1 MRAYK
6 ALRLWRRKRQP
17 NTARTKKQL
26 NTARTQKLNSRLIE
40 LEREIKA
47 MLSPVRDH
55 RKIAPNKGSAIAR
68 FFKSVGKN
76 GGNQTQAMAASG
88 SNRNPIAAHPV
99 PRVGEPEIATQEKP
113 KAKRQ
118 AAGRASALGIFLSI
132 CFGLLVLCGVI
143 IALLFLQIKDMKVE
157 MAGIK
162 QRLAATEA
170 LLGRFEKNAQQQ
182 LVKESNIFDGPP
194 RRTPIELGNDDM
206 KAIRAS
212 IRVLPSKPGAEQQK
226 TRVGDKISD
235 SKSAPIPESL
245 VTQMPK
251 LRGAKFFVD
260 QNGAIIIIGEG
271 SNRADAVVE
280 PQ

>member
-1 MRAYK
+1 MA
-6 ALRLWRRKRQP
+6 RRQKQANMARRQKW
-17 NTARTKKQL
+17 NS
-26 NTARTQKLNSRLIE
+26 KLVK

-47 MLSPVRDH
+47 MLSQTRDH
-55 RKIAPNKGSAIAR
+55 RKTAPNKGGAIAR
-68 FFKSVGKN
+68 FFKGVAKT
-76 GGNQTQAMAASG
+76 GGNQTRAMATSG
-88 SNRNPIAAHPV
+88 SNLNPIAAHPV
-99 PRVGEPEIATQEKP
+99 PPAGAPEIATQEKP

-118 AAGRASALGIFLSI
+118 AAGRMSALGAFLSI
-132 CFGLLVLCGVI
+132 CFGLLAICGTI

-157 MAGIK
+157 MTGIK

-170 LLGRFEKNAQQQ
+170 HLGRFEKTAQQQ
-182 LVKESNIFDGPP
+182 FVKESNIFDGPP
-194 RRTPIELGNDDM
+194 RRIPIELGNDDM

-212 IRVLPSKPGAEQQK
+212 IRVLPSKSGAVQQK

-235 SKSAPIPESL
+235 ARSAPVPESL
-245 VTQMPK
+245 VSQMPK

-271 SNRADAVVE
+271 SNRVDAVIE

>member
-17 NTARTKKQL
+17 NM
-26 NTARTQKLNSRLIE
+26 ARTQKWNSKLIE
-40 LEREIKA
+40 LEREMKA
-47 MLSPVRDH
+47 MLSPIRDH
-55 RKIAPNKGSAIAR
+55 RKTATNKGNAIAR

-76 GGNQTQAMAASG
+76 GGNQKPAMAASG
-88 SNRNPIAAHPV
+88 SNLNPIAVQPV
-99 PRVGEPEIATQEKP
+99 PRAGEPEMATQERP
-113 KAKRQ
+113 KTKKQ
-118 AAGRASALGIFLSI
+118 AVGGAGVFGVFLSI
-132 CFGLLVLCGVI
+132 CFGLLATCGII

-157 MAGIK
+157 MTSIK

-170 LLGRFEKNAQQQ
+170 HLGRFEKIAQQQ

-194 RRTPIELGNDDM
+194 RRTLELGNDDM

-212 IRVLPSKPGAEQQK
+212 IRVLPSKPGAAQQK
-226 TRVGDKISD
+226 THVGDKISD
-235 SKSAPIPESL
+235 AKSAPIPESL

-271 SNRADAVVE
+271 SNRVDAVIE

>member
-1 MRAYK
+1 MRAYE

-40 LEREIKA
+40 LEREVKA

-55 RKIAPNKGSAIAR
+55 RKIGPNKGSAIVR
-68 FFKSVGKN
+68 FFKSFGKN

-99 PRVGEPEIATQEKP
+99 PRAGEPEIATQEKP
-113 KAKRQ
+113 KAKKQ
-118 AAGRASALGIFLSI
+118 AAGRASALGVFLSI
-132 CFGLLVLCGVI
+132 CFGLLAICGTI

-157 MAGIK
+157 MTGIK

-170 LLGRFEKNAQQQ
+170 HLGRFEKIAQQQ
-182 LVKESNIFDGPP
+182 LVKESNIFDAPP
-194 RRTPIELGNDDM
+194 RRIPIELGNDDM

-212 IRVLPSKPGAEQQK
+212 IRVLPSTGAAQQK

-235 SKSAPIPESL
+235 TKSVPIPESL

-271 SNRADAVVE
+271 SNRVDAVIE

>member
-1 MRAYK
+1 
-6 ALRLWRRKRQP
+6 
-17 NTARTKKQL
+17 
-26 NTARTQKLNSRLIE
+26 
-40 LEREIKA
+40 
-47 MLSPVRDH
+47 
-55 RKIAPNKGSAIAR
+55 
-68 FFKSVGKN
+68 
-76 GGNQTQAMAASG
+76 MAASR
-88 SNRNPIAAHPV
+88 SNLNPIAAHPV
-99 PRVGEPEIATQEKP
+99 PRAGEPEIVTQEKP

-132 CFGLLVLCGVI
+132 CFGLLAICGTI
-143 IALLFLQIKDMKVE
+143 IALLFIQIKDMKVE
-157 MAGIK
+157 MTGIK

-170 LLGRFEKNAQQQ
+170 HLGRFEKIAQQQ
-182 LVKESNIFDGPP
+182 LVKESNIFDAP
-194 RRTPIELGNDDM
+194 RRIPIELGNDDM

-212 IRVLPSKPGAEQQK
+212 IRVLPSTGAAQQK

-235 SKSAPIPESL
+235 TKSVPIPESL

-271 SNRADAVVE
+271 SNRVDAVIE

>member
-17 NTARTKKQL
+17 NM
-26 NTARTQKLNSRLIE
+26 ARTQKQPNIARRQKLNSKLIE

-47 MLSPVRDH
+47 ILSPVRDH
-55 RKIAPNKGSAIAR
+55 RKTAPNKGSAIAR
-68 FFKSVGKN
+68 FFKGVGTN
-76 GGNQTQAMAASG
+76 GGNQTRAMAASG
-88 SNRNPIAAHPV
+88 SKLNPIAAHPV
-99 PRVGEPEIATQEKP
+99 PRAGEPEIATQEKP

-118 AAGRASALGIFLSI
+118 AAGRASALGVFLSI
-132 CFGLLVLCGVI
+132 CFGLLVICGTI
-143 IALLFLQIKDMKVE
+143 IAFLFLQIKDMKVQ
-157 MAGIK
+157 MTGIK

-170 LLGRFEKNAQQQ
+170 HLGRFEKIAQQQ
-182 LVKESNIFDGPP
+182 LVKESNIFDGPQ

-212 IRVLPSKPGAEQQK
+212 IRVLPSTGATQQK
-226 TRVGDKISD
+226 THVGDKISD
-235 SKSAPIPESL
+235 TKSATIPESL

-271 SNRADAVVE
+271 SNRVDAVIE

>member
-17 NTARTKKQL
+17 NMARTQKQP
-26 NTARTQKLNSRLIE
+26 NMARTQKLNSKLIE

-47 MLSPVRDH
+47 MLSPIRDH
-55 RKIAPNKGSAIAR
+55 RKTAPNKGSAIAR
-68 FFKSVGKN
+68 FFKSVGNN

-88 SNRNPIAAHPV
+88 SNLNPIAAHPV
-99 PRVGEPEIATQEKP
+99 PGAREPEIATQEKP
-113 KAKRQ
+113 RAKRQ
-118 AAGRASALGIFLSI
+118 AAGSASALGVFLSI
-132 CFGLLVLCGVI
+132 CFGLLAICGI
-143 IALLFLQIKDMKVE
+143 TISFLFLQIKDMKVE
-157 MAGIK
+157 MTGIK

-170 LLGRFEKNAQQQ
+170 HLGRFEKIAQQQ

-212 IRVLPSKPGAEQQK
+212 IRVLPSKPGAVLQK

-235 SKSAPIPESL
+235 TKSAPIPESL

-271 SNRADAVVE
+271 SNQADAVIE

>member
-17 NTARTKKQL
+17 NR
-26 NTARTQKLNSRLIE
+26 ARTQKQPNMARTQKWNSKLTE
-40 LEREIKA
+40 LEREIRSI
-47 MLSPVRDH
+47 LSPTRDL
-55 RKIAPNKGSAIAR
+55 RKSAGNKGSAIAR

-76 GGNQTQAMAASG
+76 DGNQIRAMATSG
-88 SNRNPIAAHPV
+88 SNLNPIAGHPL
-99 PRVGEPEIATQEKP
+99 PRAAEPETAAQEKP
-113 KAKRQ
+113 KAKRPP
-118 AAGRASALGIFLSI
+118 AGRASAFGVFLSM
-132 CFGLLVLCGVI
+132 CFGLLAICGVV

-157 MAGIK
+157 MTGIK
-162 QRLAATEA
+162 QRLAATETH
-170 LLGRFEKNAQQQ
+170 LGRFEKIAQQQ
-182 LVKESNIFDGPP
+182 LVKESTILDSPP

-212 IRVLPSKPGAEQQK
+212 IRVLPSKPGEVQQK

-235 SKSAPIPESL
+235 TKSAPIPESL

-251 LRGAKFFVD
+251 LRGTKFFVD

-271 SNRADAVVE
+271 SNRADAVIE
-280 PQ
+280 SQ